1 MSIKSK
7 IRTIENYPI
16 KGVMFRDITTLLK
29 DPEGLRDS
37 INKLVDRYKDLNID
51 KIAAIE
57 SRGFIIGA
65 PLAYLLNVG
74 LVLIRKPGKLPAETI
89 DQDYKLEYG
98 TDRIEV
104 HVDAIEK
111 GEKILIVD
119 DLIATGGTAEA
130 TVKLVQKMK
139 GDIVECCFI
148 IDLPDIGGRDRLE
161 NMGQKVFTLCE
172 FEGK

>member
-130 TVKLVQKMK
+130 TVRLVQKMK

-148 IDLPDIGGRDRLE
+148 ID
-161 NMGQKVFTLCE
+161 
-172 FEGK
+172 

>member
-51 KIAAIE
+51 KIVAIE

-111 GEKILIVD
+111 GEKVLIVD

-130 TVKLVQKMK
+130 AVRLVQKMK

-148 IDLPDIGGRDRLE
+148 IDLPDIGGRARLE
-161 NMGQKVFTLCE
+161 GLGQKVFTLCE

>member
-51 KIAAIE
+51 KIVAIE

-74 LVLIRKPGKLPAETI
+74 LILIRKPGKLPAETI

-104 HVDAIEK
+104 HVDAIEE
-111 GEKILIVD
+111 GEKVLIVD

-130 TVKLVQKMK
+130 TVRLVQKMK

-172 FEGK
+172 FEGE

>member
-51 KIAAIE
+51 KIVAIE

-111 GEKILIVD
+111 GEKVLIVD

-130 TVKLVQKMK
+130 AVRLVQKMK
-139 GDIVECCFI
+139 GEIVECCFI
-148 IDLPDIGGRDRLE
+148 IDLPDIGGKDRLE

>member
-1 MSIKSK
+1 MSIKSH
-7 IRTIENYPI
+7 IRTIKNYPI
-16 KGVMFRDITTLLK
+16 EGVMFRDITTLLK
-29 DPEGLRDS
+29 DSEGFRDS
-37 INKLVDRYKDLNID
+37 INKLVDRYKDLKVD

-57 SRGFIIGA
+57 SRGFILGA

-89 DQDYKLEYG
+89 NQDYQLEYG
-98 TDRIEV
+98 TDSIEV

-130 TVKLVQKMK
+130 AVRLVQKMK

-148 IDLPDIGGRDRLE
+148 IDLPDIGGKDRLE

-172 FEGK
+172 FDGK